1 MGTRTV
7 SALDVSKHAID
18 IGGGKVVTDR
28 RTNHFEFLPHSS
40 ARLTAASQV
49 ESLPDPLGDGH
60 AAGAGYT
67 LNFAVFGIR

>member
-1 MGTRTV
+1 MRTSAV
-7 SALDVSKHAID
+7 SARDLHKHTVD
-18 IGGGKVVTDR
+18 ISRGKVVPRR
-28 RTNHFEFLPHSS
+28 RTNHFELLPYPS
-40 ARLTAASQV
+40 AMFTVARQV